1 MEASTFQR
9 PMIIR
14 PPSEW
19 RSYYLPMTSGCS
31 NNTCEFCGYYGA
43 KLKIRPLDDIKEEID
58 ALSLYMQQQVIVPG
72 MSRTVYEIARGW
84 DGKRI
89 FLQDGD
95 ALVYPTD
102 KLIEALAY
110 LNGKFPKLE
119 RIAAYATTQDLLRCS
134 VQQLEDLRKLKLGIV
149 YVGIESGDE
158 GVLQT
163 QRKGVIGWDIVS
175 AGRKA
180 KEAGIDLSVT
190 VILGLAG
197 SEGSEQHCVKTSE
210 ILSALDPEYA
220 AALTLT
226 IVPGTPLYRKAQEGE
241 FHPISPWQSL
251 QELRMI
257 VENCNFSH
265 CFFSSMHASNY
276 LAVRGVLP
284 HEKDKMLRSIDA
296 ILTKQDVSMLRPEYL
311 RGL

>member
-1 MEASTFQR
+1 MEESTFQR

-19 RSYYLPMTSGCS
+19 KSYYLPMTSGCS
-31 NNTCEFCGYYGA
+31 NNTCEFCGYYGS
-43 KLKIRPLDDIKEEID
+43 KLRIRPLADIKEEID
-58 ALSLYMQQQVIVPG
+58 ALSLYMRQRILVPG
-72 MSRTVYEIARGW
+72 MSRTVYEIAHSW
-84 DGKRI
+84 DGKRV

-102 KLIEALAY
+102 KLIEALTY
-110 LNGKFPKLE
+110 LNDEFPQLE
-119 RIAAYATTQDLLRCS
+119 RIATYATTQDLLRCS
-134 VQQLEDLRKLKLGIV
+134 VKQLEELRKLKLGIV

-158 GVLQT
+158 EVLQT
-163 QRKGVIGWDIVS
+163 QRKGVSGWDIVS
-175 AGRKA
+175 AGKKA

-197 SEGSEQHCVKTSE
+197 SEGSEQHCIRTSE

-226 IVPGTPLYRKAQEGE
+226 LVPGTPLYKKAQGGK
-241 FHPISPWQSL
+241 FHSISPWQSL
-251 QELRMI
+251 QELKLI
-257 VENCNFSH
+257 VEKCNLSH

-284 HEKDKMLRSIDA
+284 HEKDKMLRSIDS
-296 ILTKQDVSMLRPEYL
+296 ILTKEDVSMLRPEYL